1 MPSISASECPHIKDT
16 DSNSLSVANITCAE
30 CDLSAPTR
38 VCMTC
43 GHIGCC
49 ESTNGHALAHSLA
62 SGHPL
67 IRELPIS
74 QRSFTW
80 CYGCNSYIAD

>member
-1 MPSISASECPHIKDT
+1 MPSISASECPHIKVT

-38 VCMTC
+38 VCITC